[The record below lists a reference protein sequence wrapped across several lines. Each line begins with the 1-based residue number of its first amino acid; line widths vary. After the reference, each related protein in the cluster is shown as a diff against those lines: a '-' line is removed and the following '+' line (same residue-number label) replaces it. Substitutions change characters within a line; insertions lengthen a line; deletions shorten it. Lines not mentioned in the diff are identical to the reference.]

1 MKKLATALALATLI
15 ASPAL
20 AKTHR
25 QLQNEAAQSYAAAPA
40 AYVTPR
46 TGAIVDHGQ
55 YVGRDPDPSIR
66 AQLLRE
72 HDSNQW

>member
-1 MKKLATALALATLI
+1 MKKFATAFALATLI

-25 QLQNEAAQSYAAAPA
+25 QLQNEAAQSYAAAPSD
-40 AYVTPR
+40 YVMPR
-46 TGAIVDHGQ
+46 TGVVVDHGQ
-55 YVGRDPDPSIR
+55 YAGQDPDPSIR

-72 HDSNQW
+72 HDFNQW